1 MSNPRKYIA
10 KKERVDASDLE
21 LTEKV
26 VFINRVAK
34 VMKGGRRFHF
44 TAIVVVGDMAGHVG
58 AAMGKATE
66 VPEAIRKAGTIARKH
81 MISVPMSNTTIPHPL
96 LVNFGAARVLM
107 KPAPP
112 GTGLIAGGGVR
123 AVLEMAG
130 VKDVVAKSLGS
141 NNPANT
147 VKATMLG
154 ALAAPLA
161 RRGAPAPARDLPGGV
176 RWQLS
181 CASPG
186 RRARSATSTTR
197 SARSRRSVSGGWAT
211 ASSTAITAPCVV

>member
-10 KKERVDASDLE
+10 KRERVDIGDIE
-21 LTEKV
+21 LQEKV

-44 TAIVVVGDMAGHVG
+44 TAIVVVGDAAGHVG

-81 MISVPMSNTTIPHPL
+81 MISVPMINATIPHPL
-96 LVNFGAARVLM
+96 LVRFGAAKVLI

-130 VKDVVAKSLGS
+130 VKDAVAKSLGS
-141 NNPANT
+141 NNPANS
-147 VKATMLG
+147 VKATIL
-154 ALAAPLA
+154 ALSQLRSPEEVL
-161 RRGAPAPARDLPGGV
+161 RRR
-176 RWQLS
+176 Q
-181 CASPG
+181 
-186 RRARSATSTTR
+186 
-197 SARSRRSVSGGWAT
+197 SVSAEASIGG
-211 ASSTAITAPCVV
+211 

>member
-10 KKERVDASDLE
+10 KRERVDPSELE

-44 TAIVVVGDMAGHVG
+44 TAIVVVGDANGHVG

-66 VPEAIRKAGTIARKH
+66 VPEAIRKAGTVAKKH
-81 MISVPMSNTTIPHPL
+81 MINVPMQRSTIPHPL
-96 LVNFGAARVLM
+96 LVRFGAAKVLI

-123 AVLEMAG
+123 AVLEMG
-130 VKDVVAKSLGS
+130 GGKDAVAKAPGSSHPAKDQKRPIQALGLKRLGHTVEHS
-141 NNPANT
+141 DTRAIRGMITKVRHLVEVDEVPAN
-147 VKATMLG
+147 
-154 ALAAPLA
+154 P
-161 RRGAPAPARDLPGGV
+161 
-176 RWQLS
+176 
-181 CASPG
+181 
-186 RRARSATSTTR
+186 ST
-197 SARSRRSVSGGWAT
+197 G
-211 ASSTAITAPCVV
+211 

>member
-10 KKERVDASDLE
+10 KRERVDASEFE
-21 LTEKV
+21 LSEKV

-66 VPEAIRKAGTIARKH
+66 VPEAIRKAGTVARKH
-81 MISVPMSNTTIPHPL
+81 MISVPMKDTSLPHPL
-96 LVNFGAARVLM
+96 LVRFGAAKVLI
-107 KPAPP
+107 KPAPA

-130 VKDVVAKSLGS
+130 VKDAVAKSLGS

-147 VKATMLG
+147 VKATVL
-154 ALAAPLA
+154 ALSQLRSPEQVLEA
-161 RRGAPAPARDLPGGV
+161 RRKVSPE
-176 RWQLS
+176 
-181 CASPG
+181 ASIG
-186 RRARSATSTTR
+186 S
-197 SARSRRSVSGGWAT
+197 
-211 ASSTAITAPCVV
+211 

>member
-10 KKERVDASDLE
+10 KRERVDVLDLD
-21 LTEKV
+21 LSEKV

-44 TAIVVVGDMAGHVG
+44 TAVVVVGDMAGHVG

-66 VPEAIRKAGTIARKH
+66 VPEAIRKAGTVAKKH
-81 MISVPMSNTTIPHPL
+81 MIRVPMVGTTIPHPI
-96 LVNFGAARVLM
+96 LVHFGAAKVLM

-130 VKDVVAKSLGS
+130 VKDAVAKSLGS
-141 NNPANT
+141 SNPANA
-147 VKATMLG
+147 VKAAVL
-154 ALAAPLA
+154 ALSRLRSADEVLER
-161 RRGAPAPARDLPGGV
+161 RRGVSKEASIGG
-176 RWQLS
+176 
-181 CASPG
+181 
-186 RRARSATSTTR
+186 
-197 SARSRRSVSGGWAT
+197 
-211 ASSTAITAPCVV
+211 

>member
-10 KKERVDASDLE
+10 IRERVDPSGLE
-21 LTEKV
+21 LAEKV

-44 TAIVVVGDMAGHVG
+44 TAVVVVGDMNGHVG

-66 VPEAIRKAGTIARKH
+66 VPEAIRKASTIASKH
-81 MISVPMSNTTIPHPL
+81 LIRVPMVNSTIPHPIRLRYGASQVL
-96 LVNFGAARVLM
+96 L

-130 VKDVVAKSLGS
+130 VKDAVAKSLGS
-141 NNPANT
+141 NNPVNV
-147 VKATMLG
+147 VKATLLG
-154 ALAAPLA
+154 LSRLRSPEEVLA
-161 RRGAPAPARDLPGGV
+161 RRRAIS
-176 RWQLS
+176 QE
-181 CASPG
+181 ASLG
-186 RRARSATSTTR
+186 
-197 SARSRRSVSGGWAT
+197 
-211 ASSTAITAPCVV
+211 

>member
-1 MSNPRKYIA
+1 MSNPLRYIA
-10 KKERVDASDLE
+10 KKERVDPSELE
-21 LTEKV
+21 LAEKV

-44 TAIVVVGDMAGHVG
+44 TAVVVVGDMAGHVG

-81 MISVPMSNTTIPHPL
+81 LISVPMAGTTIPHPMR
-96 LVNFGAARVLM
+96 VQFGAAKVLM

-130 VKDVVAKSLGS
+130 VKDAVAKSLGS
-141 NNPANT
+141 NNPANS
-147 VKATMLG
+147 VKATVLG
-154 ALAAPLA
+154 LSRLRSPEQVLA
-161 RRGAPAPARDLPGGV
+161 RRRAISPEAAIGG
-176 RWQLS
+176 
-181 CASPG
+181 
-186 RRARSATSTTR
+186 
-197 SARSRRSVSGGWAT
+197 
-211 ASSTAITAPCVV
+211 

>member
-10 KKERVDASDLE
+10 RKERVQTGDME
-21 LTEKV
+21 LSEKV

-44 TAIVVVGDMAGHVG
+44 TAIVVVGDMNGHVG

-66 VPEAIRKAGTIARKH
+66 VPEAIRKAGTVARKH
-81 MISVPMSNTTIPHPL
+81 MIKVPMNRTTIPHPL
-96 LVNFGAARVLM
+96 LVRFGAAKVLM

-130 VKDVVAKSLGS
+130 VKDAVAKSLGS
-141 NNPANT
+141 NNPANA
-147 VKATMLG
+147 VKATILG
-154 ALAAPLA
+154 LSLLRSPDEVLRKRQAVSPEASI
-161 RRGAPAPARDLPGGV
+161 GG
-176 RWQLS
+176 
-181 CASPG
+181 
-186 RRARSATSTTR
+186 
-197 SARSRRSVSGGWAT
+197 
-211 ASSTAITAPCVV
+211 

>member
-10 KKERVDASDLE
+10 KKERVDPADLD
-21 LTEKV
+21 LSEKV

-81 MISVPMSNTTIPHPL
+81 MISVPMSGTTVPHPL
-96 LVNFGAARVLM
+96 LTHFGAAEVLI
-107 KPAPP
+107 KPAPA

-130 VKDVVAKSLGS
+130 VKDAVAKSLGS

-147 VKATMLG
+147 VKATML
-154 ALAAPLA
+154 ALSRLRSPDQVLA
-161 RRGAPAPARDLPGGV
+161 RRRGV
-176 RWQLS
+176 SQE
-181 CASPG
+181 ASVG
-186 RRARSATSTTR
+186 S
-197 SARSRRSVSGGWAT
+197 
-211 ASSTAITAPCVV
+211 

>member
-10 KKERVDASDLE
+10 KRERVDPSELE

-44 TAIVVVGDMAGHVG
+44 TAIVVVGDTNGHVG

-66 VPEAIRKAGTIARKH
+66 VPEAIRKAGTVAKKH
-81 MISVPMSNTTIPHPL
+81 MINVPMQNSTIPHPL
-96 LVNFGAARVLM
+96 LVRFGAARVLL

-130 VKDVVAKSLGS
+130 LKDVVAKSLGT
-141 NNPANT
+141 NNPANA
-147 VKATMLG
+147 VKATILG
-154 ALAAPLA
+154 LSQLRSPQEVL
-161 RRGAPAPARDLPGGV
+161 RRRQAVSAEASIGG
-176 RWQLS
+176 
-181 CASPG
+181 
-186 RRARSATSTTR
+186 
-197 SARSRRSVSGGWAT
+197 
-211 ASSTAITAPCVV
+211 